1 MNEEPSRSEATR
13 MRTALLFTLCGL
25 IVQAFCLYELTP
37 GSFLVFALVAVP
49 MVGIGLLVFAVT
61 VWRVLRETRGL

>member
-1 MNEEPSRSEATR
+1 MATRGLNEATR
-13 MRTALLFTLCGL
+13 MRTALLFTVSGL
-25 IVQAFCLYELTP
+25 IVQALCLDELTP
-37 GSFLVFALVAVP
+37 GSFLLFALVAVP